1 MVPATGLNVT
11 LQVAQKLPNA
21 NTDGNGQAMS
31 DNDVV
36 VYYKAGCPFA
46 ARLRAGLKLARI
58 PYSAVHFGDDEAAA
72 AKVREVNG
80 GNEISPT
87 VRVGQ
92 KFLTNPSVREVRRIR
107 ASR

>member
-1 MVPATGLNVT
+1 
-11 LQVAQKLPNA
+11 
-21 NTDGNGQAMS
+21 MS

-58 PYSAVHFGDDEAAA
+58 PYSAVRFGDDEAAS
-72 AKVREVNG
+72 AKIREVNG

-87 VRVGQ
+87 VRIGQ
-92 KFLTNPSVREVRRIR
+92 KFLTNPSVRDVRRTR
-107 ASR
+107 AVR

>member
-1 MVPATGLNVT
+1 
-11 LQVAQKLPNA
+11 
-21 NTDGNGQAMS
+21 MS

-36 VYYKAGCPFA
+36 LYYKSGCPFA

-58 PYSAVHFGDDEAAA
+58 PYSAVRFGDDTAAA
-72 AKVREVNG
+72 AKIREVNG

-92 KFLTNPSVREVRRIR
+92 KTLTNPSVGEVRRSR
-107 ASR
+107 AAR